1 MDGSAG
7 VWILGGYQSDFA
19 RNLSKENRDFA
30 ALTAEVVEATLASA
44 KVDADDIGVI
54 HVANAFG
61 EMFARQGHLG
71 AMPATVCDGLWDT
84 PASRHEAACA
94 SGSVATLAA
103 MADLR
108 SGAYD
113 SALVVGIELEKTVPG
128 DTAAQHL
135 GAAAWTG
142 HEGAEARYLWPS
154 MFAQVADEYDRRYG
168 LDDAHLRAIA
178 QLNFANAR
186 RNPNAQTRGWTV
198 PDPITDDDAT
208 NPITEGRLRRFD
220 CSQMTDGGAGLV
232 LVNDAYLR
240 EHPDARPIG
249 RIDGWGHRTVGL
261 GLRQKLDRAADD
273 PRTTC
278 CRMCAP
284 PCSTRC
290 GRARVT
296 LDDVDGFEV
305 HDCFTPSEYLA
316 IDHIGLTGPGE
327 SWKAIENGEIEI
339 GGRLPINPS
348 GGLIG
353 GGHPVG
359 ASGVRM
365 LLDAAK
371 QVSGAAGDYQV
382 EGAHTFGTLNFGG
395 STATTVSFVVS
406 KGVRWICMM
415 DVAIVGK
422 FLSTL
427 PEDDDHPY
435 RTGPWRPQT
444 TEYDADDLDRGGG
457 RDPPRP
463 GRHLPAQH
471 REPAASGV
479 QELSPVR
486 RRRHAARG
494 RLP

>member
-1 MDGSAG
+1 
-7 VWILGGYQSDFA
+7 V
-19 RNLSKENRDFA
+19 A
-30 ALTAEVVEATLASA
+30 A
-44 KVDADDIGVI
+44 
-54 HVANAFG
+54 
-61 EMFARQGHLG
+61 
-71 AMPATVCDGLWDT
+71 
-84 PASRHEAACA
+84 
-94 SGSVATLAA
+94 LAA

-113 SALVVGIELEKTVPG
+113 TSLVVGVELEKTVPG

-142 HEGAEARYLWPS
+142 HEGAGARYLWPS
-154 MFAQVADEYDRRYG
+154 MFAQIADEYDRRYG
-168 LDDAHLRAIA
+168 LDDTHLRAIA

-198 PDPITDDDAT
+198 PEPITDDDAT

-240 EHPDARPIG
+240 DHPDARPIG

-261 GLRQKLDRAADD
+261 GLRQKLDRAAQGDW
-273 PRTTC
+273 
-278 CRMCAP
+278 AP
-284 PCSTRC
+284 YVLPHV
-290 GRARVT
+290 RAAVLDALRRAQVT
-296 LDDVDGFEV
+296 LDDLNGIEV

-382 EGAHTFGTLNFGG
+382 EDAKTFGTLNFGG

-406 KGVRWICMM
+406 TTKG
-415 DVAIVGK
+415 
-422 FLSTL
+422 S
-427 PEDDDHPY
+427 
-435 RTGPWRPQT
+435 
-444 TEYDADDLDRGGG
+444 
-457 RDPPRP
+457 
-463 GRHLPAQH
+463 
-471 REPAASGV
+471 
-479 QELSPVR
+479 
-486 RRRHAARG
+486 
-494 RLP
+494 